1 MKRLKWIRESSMER
15 GMGFVEMWFCRL
27 GDYGY
32 LCRVNPC
39 CGLCVNDEYQYLFY
53 IDKQGK
59 VGDDAD

>member
-1 MKRLKWIRESSMER
+1 MER